1 MSGIATRLLRGGRG
15 RTWSRGR
22 GQVDSRR
29 VAGTDRAVRRS
40 RNLARHPRRRGASA
54 DRCRRRTT
62 RGTSSRRSMSRRSIS
77 DSRVVIHRRGVGP
90 GATRGTP
97 PESGSSVGA
106 TLNRSWVPAPPGGG
120 CRSGAN
126 TLRGSPWC
134 AAGVNNDG
142 GRSASIPERASS
154 TTTPSW
160 SLRRARWRTGLPAGS
175 AGSTPRGARWPGGVP
190 SRSSDP
196 RRVGI
201 RPGPGPGRRRRR
213 RGRRRSGGDAHP
225 R

>member
-1 MSGIATRLLRGGRG
+1 MWGKATRLLRGGRG
-15 RTWSRGR
+15 RGGGWGR
-22 GQVDSRR
+22 RQVDSRR
-29 VAGTDRAVRRS
+29 VAGADRVVRRS
-40 RNLARHPRRRGASA
+40 RNLARQPRRRGASA

-90 GATRGTP
+90 GATRGAP

-126 TLRGSPWC
+126 TLRGSPWW

-160 SLRRARWRTGLPAGS
+160 SLRPSGWRTALPRWS
-175 AGSTPRGARWPGGVP
+175 AGWITRGGRSARGVVTAP
-190 SRSSDP
+190 VAPTDEL
-196 RRVGI
+196 
-201 RPGPGPGRRRRR
+201 RPEPGPGRRRRR
-213 RGRRRSGGDAHP
+213 RCRRRSGGDAHP